1 LTDIQKSYTE
11 YFDKIGN
18 TTITTSAQEEILKR
32 PQSWNRFYEL
42 AILNSIER
50 AELSKSER
58 RIFQDYFQDSHER
71 ISLISLETVVK
82 RMEGAGVQLTTSGE
96 DLILS
101 SNEMDKETL
110 LKWLVDL
117 FPKYG

>member
-1 LTDIQKSYTE
+1 MTDIKKSYNE
-11 YFDKIGN
+11 YFEKIGN

-50 AELSKSER
+50 TELSKSER
-58 RIFQDYFQDSHER
+58 RVYQDYFQDSHER
-71 ISLISLETVVK
+71 ISLISLDNVVK
-82 RMEGAGVQLTTSGE
+82 RMESAGIQLTTSDD
-96 DLILS
+96 DLILT